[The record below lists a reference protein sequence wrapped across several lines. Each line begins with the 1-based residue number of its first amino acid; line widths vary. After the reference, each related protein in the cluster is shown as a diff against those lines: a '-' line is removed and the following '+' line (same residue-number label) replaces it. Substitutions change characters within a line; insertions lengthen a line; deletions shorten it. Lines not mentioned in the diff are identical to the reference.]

1 MQVVRYDIQIKNNAT
16 DEVRTY
22 TDDRYV
28 DLHGYPDE
36 RDVINRWRDGNYQCD
51 CNRALFFG
59 YAIGL
64 KYEDMDTECGDGGYS
79 VNILK
84 GDECI
89 YSEF

>member
-1 MQVVRYDIQIKNNAT
+1 MDDGAGLTHDNLDDGIISIWGEGNN
-16 DEVRTY
+16 
-22 TDDRYV
+22 
-28 DLHGYPDE
+28 
-36 RDVINRWRDGNYQCD
+36 QCD